1 MSPQSDLHSE
11 QKIFSKNNELCLDYV
26 KGAQTMQLLTSALLV
41 VDGVSVES
49 HCNRLPSIFY
59 CVLRKPKGMRKII
72 NSVASAVKYILEQSL
87 SQSLLVTNALIKA

>member
-26 KGAQTMQLLTSALLV
+26 KGARNNELLV